1 MKAPAIAL
9 IAVLASAATASAA
22 PPANDLRLSVVDT
35 GTRDYY
41 CTTTVRLENAG
52 TETVDDLNGFLI
64 LLNGDAEIGRSRA
77 GSFFGL
83 APGAAAEVTFDA
95 PNAPCTE
102 VTGLRFVVGA
112 CRLDQS
118 FRDQADCA
126 ARIDPGAPITEA
138 VPR

>member
-1 MKAPAIAL
+1 MKPPAIVFL
-9 IAVLASAATASAA
+9 TVLAAATTAPATASA
-22 PPANDLRLSVVDT
+22 NDLHLSVIDT
-35 GTRDYY
+35 GMRDYY

-52 TETVDDLNGFLI
+52 TETVDDLNGFLV
-64 LLNGDAEIGRSRA
+64 LLNGDAEIGQSKA

-95 PNAPCTE
+95 PNAPCAE
-102 VTGLRFVVGA
+102 VTALRFVVGA
-112 CRLDQS
+112 CRIDQS

-138 VPR
+138 VAR